1 MLLAAV
7 EVALAGDRQA
17 RPARRVDVK
26 DLGALIAQQ
35 HRGQRPRDPLA
46 EVDDPDPVERAHA
59 KRYSP
64 PARRGR
70 APSRNPRR

>member
-7 EVALAGDRQA
+7 ERRIGGRCEA

-26 DLGALIAQQ
+26 DLGALIAEQ
-35 HRGQRPRDPLA
+35 HRGQRPRHPLT

-59 KRYSP
+59 MKV
-64 PARRGR
+64 
-70 APSRNPRR
+70 